1 MATKDLI
8 MDDSLITYNIK
19 DRSGREFGQFSFD
32 PSDMGILKRYNE
44 VVKTFESMD
53 FSFSDDDIAQN
64 IEKYVEIENIV
75 NEKFDYL
82 FNTNISKSIFSIT
95 SPLTITPSGKLFLES
110 ALEAIGQAIEN
121 ETGERVK
128 KMNNRINKYTAKYHK

>member
-1 MATKDLI
+1 MANNTIIIEDGLK
-8 MDDSLITYNIK
+8 TYDIANK
-19 DRSGREFGQFSFD
+19 SGEIYGSFSFD

-44 VVKTFESMD
+44 VVKVFEGMD
-53 FSFSDDDIAQN
+53 FNFLEDNIAQN
-64 IEKYVEIENIV
+64 IEKYVEIENVV

-82 FNTNISKSIFSIT
+82 FNSDVSNTIFSIT
-95 SPLTITPSGKLFLES
+95 SPLTIIPSGKLFLES
-110 ALEAIGQAIEN
+110 ALEAIGQVIEN